1 MASSILSVGQSAL
14 AAAQIGLTTTG
25 HNIANANT
33 PGYSRQVVVQGS
45 AGSQDD
51 GFGFVGKGTQVA
63 EVRRVYNEFLNNR
76 VSSAQSSTRELQTY
90 YTQISQINNQFAD
103 STAGLAP
110 VLQDFF
116 SGLQELSSNAS
127 SASARQTALSNAE
140 TLASRFNSLDS
151 QLSDMAES
159 VNGQVTSSITTINSY
174 AKQLAKLNDEI
185 EKAQGVQGGKPSN
198 DLLDQRDY
206 LVSELSK
213 EIKTTVVKQG
223 ASYSVFIGNGQ
234 PLVVGVKTFDL
245 APARSTTDSSRIGVG
260 YINNGQVVPLEESN
274 LTGGNL
280 GGLLSFRTKTLETVR
295 NSLGQIAVGLAAA
308 FNAQHALGQ
317 DMNNQMG
324 GDFFTVGAPETA
336 GHRNN
341 TGTDKVGT
349 TITDASKITNSNY
362 RLDRD
367 ADSGA
372 YRLTR
377 LSDNAKLYEG
387 ADFPGGEY
395 DGLTFS
401 SNSGAFDA
409 GNEYLIKPTAAA
421 AAGFAVAITDP
432 AKVAA
437 ASPVIASADI
447 GNEGSGK
454 IGTPVVQGP
463 APVDANLQKPVKI
476 TFTSAT
482 TFDVTGTGDGLPMT
496 GQTYTEG
503 QELSINGWTVKL
515 SGKPAPDDV
524 FTVGPNTGGVRDNT
538 NALKLSDLQKA
549 NTLNNGTMTLQD
561 GYSAL
566 VSLVGNKSREMEV
579 TSKAEATSLSNAY
592 AAQQAESGVN
602 LDEEATNLLRYQ
614 QAYQAAG
621 KVMQTASQLFELLL
635 SLGN

>member
-33 PGYSRQVVVQGS
+33 AGYSRQVVVQGS

-63 EVRRVYNEFLNNR
+63 EVRRVFNEFLNNR
-76 VSSAQSSTRELQTY
+76 VSASQSSTKELQTY
-90 YTQISQINNQFAD
+90 YSQISQINNQFAD

-140 TLASRFNSLDS
+140 TLASRVNSLDS
-151 QLSDMAES
+151 QLRDMAES

-174 AKQLAKLNDEI
+174 AKQLARLNDEI

-198 DLLDQRDY
+198 DLLDQRDF
-206 LVSELSK
+206 LVTELSK

-223 ASYSVFIGNGQ
+223 ASYSIFIGNGQ

-245 APARSTTDSSRIGVG
+245 APARSTTDTSRIGVG
-260 YINNGQVVPLEESN
+260 YVNNGQVVPLDEGN

-280 GGLLSFRTKTLETVR
+280 GGLLSFRSKTLDTVR
-295 NSLGQIAVGLAAA
+295 NSLGQIAVGLAAS

-317 DMNNQMG
+317 DLNNQMG
-324 GDFFTVGAPETA
+324 GDFFKIGAPETA

-341 TGTDKVGT
+341 TGTDKVST
-349 TITDASKITNSNY
+349 AITDASKITNSNY
-362 RLDRD
+362 RLERD

-377 LSDNAKLYEG
+377 LSDNARLYEG
-387 ADFPGGEY
+387 ADFPDGEY
-395 DGLTFS
+395 DGLTFTS
-401 SNSGAFDA
+401 DSGAFA
-409 GNEYLIKPTAAA
+409 NGNEYLIKPTAGA
-421 AAGFAVAITDP
+421 AAGFSVAITDP
-432 AKVAA
+432 AKIAA
-437 ASPVIASADI
+437 ASPVIGSADI

-454 IGTPVVQGP
+454 ISTPVVNGP
-463 APVDANLQKPVKI
+463 APVDANLREKVTI

-482 TFDVTGTGDGLPMT
+482 TFDVTGIGDGLPMT

-503 QELSINGWTVKL
+503 QDLTVNGWTVKL

-524 FTVGPNTGGVRDNT
+524 FTVGPNNGGVRDNT
-538 NALKLSDLQKA
+538 NALQLAGLQKA

-561 GYSAL
+561 SYSAL
-566 VSLVGNKSREMEV
+566 VSLVGNKARELEV
-579 TSKAEATSLSNAY
+579 TSKAEATSLTNAY